1 MDYMLKHAYLII
13 SHNEFEVLEKLIEL
27 LDDERNDIYVHID
40 KKVKNIPSL
49 NCRQSKLYVLNTQ
62 ERMDVRWGSIRQL
75 QVECRLFEI
84 AHNNGHYQYYHL
96 ISGVHLPLKSQDYLH
111 RFFDS
116 CYPQEVIQTMPTN
129 EEEITFKLKRYHLFV
144 NNYMNPNKT
153 IRLIDKL
160 LWRAVLFMEKRLNIQ
175 RRNKLP
181 HIKSANWASL
191 TEDAISFILEKKESL
206 LKEYRL
212 TFCADEFYKGSL
224 LYRNQDKF
232 KIKDLPE
239 LLAVKFHR
247 GNPLAYNS
255 KDVDALLN
263 SDYLFGR
270 KFSSSDITAAEKIV
284 SFLRNGDL
292 QFNKQESKNS

>member
-1 MDYMLKHAYLII
+1 MAKNMLKHAYLII
-13 SHNEFEVLEKLIEL
+13 SHNEFKVLEKLIEL

-40 KKVKNIPSL
+40 KKVKYIPSF
-49 NCRQSKLYVLNTQ
+49 NCRLSKLHILNAQ

-75 QVECRLFEI
+75 KVECRLFEI
-84 AHNNGHYQYYHL
+84 AHNNGPYQYYHL
-96 ISGVHLPLKSQDYLH
+96 ISGVHLPLKNQDYLH
-111 RFFDS
+111 RFFNN

-160 LWRAVLFMEKRLNIQ
+160 LWRAVLFVEKCLKIQ
-175 RRNKLP
+175 RGNELP

-191 TEDAISFILEKKESL
+191 TEDAISFILEKKGSL

-247 GNPLAYNS
+247 GNPLVYTNE
-255 KDVDALLN
+255 DVASLLN

-270 KFSSSDITAAEKIV
+270 KFSSSDIGAVEKIV
-284 SFLRNGDL
+284 DYLHCCP
-292 QFNKQESKNS
+292 E